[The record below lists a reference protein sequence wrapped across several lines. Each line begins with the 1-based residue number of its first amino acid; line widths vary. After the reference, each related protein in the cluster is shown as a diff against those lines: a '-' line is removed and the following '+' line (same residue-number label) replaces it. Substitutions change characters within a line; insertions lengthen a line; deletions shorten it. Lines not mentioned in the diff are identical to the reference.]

1 MVTATDAT
9 SAGQMSAGQMSA
21 GQVSA
26 QVADIELAL
35 RALVAAPP
43 VAELAATEVVRL
55 LALRA
60 LLATAIS
67 DRLSQVEA
75 GNSWA
80 RDGSVTP
87 AAWLRR
93 AVELSRAEASSQ
105 LRLARRLRDL
115 PLVRAALAD
124 AQLSAEH
131 ARVLAAHLSNLPA
144 DLRDS
149 QEQPF
154 IEVAL
159 LTDPH
164 TLDIELRKRCQAL
177 QPLPADTQHDRQHS
191 QRRLSLRQTFGGMW
205 QLSGLL
211 DPDNGE
217 LLSVALTALRR
228 TDQHTGDQRT
238 PSQRDA
244 DALIHLARTALDSG
258 ALPTAHRVRPH
269 LLISC
274 TIDSLQTTDGT
285 PLASYLTSGQPI
297 RPNTLAKLG
306 CDATLTRLVLDPEG
320 RVLDVGRSQRTAPA
334 HIWWALQTTHPGCWA
349 DGCDEPVPRTQA
361 HHAQPWSEGGDTS
374 LANSVLLCLRR
385 GGHHDQIHHGHA
397 IRLRDGRW
405 LGAHGYLPTN
415 HHLLAA

>member
-1 MVTATDAT
+1 MVVTEQAHA
-9 SAGQMSAGQMSA
+9 AGQLSP
-21 GQVSA
+21 QV
-26 QVADIELAL
+26 QEVELAL
-35 RALVAAPP
+35 RALVAASP
-43 VAELAATEVVRL
+43 VADLAATEVVRL

-67 DRLSQVEA
+67 DRLSLVEA
-75 GNSWA
+75 GHGWT

-93 AVELSRAEASSQ
+93 AAELSRAEASGQ

-131 ARVLAAHLSNLPA
+131 ARVLATHLIALPA
-144 DLRDS
+144 DLREA

-177 QPLPADTQHDRQHS
+177 QPLPADTEHERQHS

-211 DPDNGE
+211 DPDSGE

-244 DALIHLARTALDSG
+244 DALVQLARTCLDSG
-258 ALPTAHRVRPH
+258 ALPSAYRVRPH
-269 LLISC
+269 LLVTC
-274 TIDSLQTTDGT
+274 TLDSLQHTDGA
-285 PLASYLTSGQPI
+285 PLASHLTSGQPI
-297 RPNTLAKLG
+297 RPRTLAKLG
-306 CDATLTRLVLDPEG
+306 CDATVTRLVLDPEG
-320 RVLDVGRSQRTAPA
+320 RVLDVGRSNRTAPA
-334 HIWWALQTTHPGCWA
+334 HIWWALQITHPGCWA

-385 GGHHDQIHHGHA
+385 GGHHDQVHHGQA

-405 LGAHGYLPTN
+405 LGAYGYLQSDDD
-415 HHLLAA
+415 LLAA

>member
-1 MVTATDAT
+1 MVTATQAP
-9 SAGQMSAGQMSA
+9 SPGL
-21 GQVSA
+21 VSA
-26 QVADIELAL
+26 QVAEVEQAL
-35 RALVAAPP
+35 RALVAAPAE
-43 VAELAATEVVRL
+43 AELAGTEVVRL

-67 DRLSQVEA
+67 DRLSIVEA
-75 GNSWA
+75 GHGWA
-80 RDGSVTP
+80 RDGSVTA

-93 AVELSRAEASSQ
+93 AAELSRAEASGQ
-105 LRLARRLRDL
+105 LRLSRRLRDL
-115 PLVRAALAD
+115 PLVRAALTD

-131 ARVLAAHLSNLPA
+131 AQVLAAHLSNLPV
-144 DLRDS
+144 DLCDS

-154 IEVAL
+154 VDLAL

-164 TLDIELRKRCQAL
+164 TLDVELRKRCQAL
-177 QPLPADTQHDRQHS
+177 QPLPADVEDDRQHS

-217 LLSVALTALRR
+217 ILSVALTALRR

-244 DALIHLARTALDSG
+244 DALIQLARTCLHNG
-258 ALPTAHRVRPH
+258 ALPRAYRVRPH
-269 LLISC
+269 LLITC
-274 TIDSLQTTDGT
+274 TIDSLQGNNGA

-297 RPNTLAKLG
+297 RPKTLAKLG

-334 HIWWALQTTHPGCWA
+334 HIWCALQTSHPGCWA
-349 DGCDEPVPRTQA
+349 DGCDEPVPRTQT

-385 GGHHDQIHHGHA
+385 GGHHDQIHHGQA

-415 HHLLAA
+415 HDLLAA

>member
-1 MVTATDAT
+1 MVTETDA
-9 SAGQMSAGQMSA
+9 AAA
-21 GQVSA
+21 PVSA
-26 QVADIELAL
+26 QIAELERAL
-35 RALVAAPP
+35 RALVAAPAA
-43 VAELAATEVVRL
+43 AELAATEVVRL

-67 DRLSQVEA
+67 DRLSLVEA
-75 GNSWA
+75 GHGWA
-80 RDGSVTP
+80 RDGSVTA

-93 AVELSRAEASSQ
+93 AAELSRTEASAQ

-124 AQLSAEH
+124 AQLSADH
-131 ARVLAAHLSNLPA
+131 AQVLTAHLSALPA
-144 DLRDS
+144 DLREA

-154 IEVAL
+154 INLAL

-164 TLDIELRKRCQAL
+164 TLDVELRKRCQAL
-177 QPLPADTQHDRQHS
+177 QPLPADTEADRQHS

-205 QLSGLL
+205 QLTGLL

-244 DALIHLARTALDSG
+244 DALIQLTRTALDSA
-258 ALPTAHRVRPH
+258 ALPRAYRVRPY

-274 TIDSLQTTDGT
+274 TLDSLQHPDGT

-297 RPNTLAKLG
+297 RPKTLAKLG

-334 HIWWALQTTHPGCWA
+334 HIWSALQTSHPGCWA
-349 DGCDEPVPRTQA
+349 DGCDEPVPRTQT

-374 LANSVLLCLRR
+374 LANSVLLCHRR
-385 GGHHDQIHHGHA
+385 GGHHDQIHHGHT
-397 IRLRDGRW
+397 IQLRDGRW

-415 HHLLAA
+415 HNLLAA

>member
-1 MVTATDAT
+1 MVTATQAT
-9 SAGQMSAGQMSA
+9 APCL
-21 GQVSA
+21 VSA
-26 QVADIELAL
+26 QVAEVEQAL
-35 RALVAAPP
+35 RALVAAPAE
-43 VAELAATEVVRL
+43 AELAATEVVRL

-67 DRLSQVEA
+67 DRLSIVEN
-75 GNSWA
+75 GHGWA

-93 AVELSRAEASSQ
+93 AAELSRAEASAK
-105 LRLARRLRDL
+105 LRLSRRLRDL
-115 PLVRAALAD
+115 PLVRGALAD

-131 ARVLAAHLSNLPA
+131 AQVLGAHLSALPA
-144 DLRDS
+144 DLREA

-154 IEVAL
+154 IDLAL

-177 QPLPADTQHDRQHS
+177 QPLPADVEGDRQHA

-211 DPDNGE
+211 DPDSGE
-217 LLSVALTALRR
+217 IVSVALTALRR

-244 DALIHLARTALDSG
+244 DALIQLAQACLDSG
-258 ALPTAHRVRPH
+258 ALPRAYRVRPH
-269 LLISC
+269 LLITC
-274 TIDSLQTTDGT
+274 TLDSLQGNNGA

-297 RPNTLAKLG
+297 RPKTLAKLG

-320 RVLDVGRSQRTAPA
+320 RVLDVGRSQRTTPA
-334 HIWWALQTTHPGCWA
+334 HIWWALHTTHPGCWA
-349 DGCDEPVPRTQA
+349 DGCDEPVPRTEA

-374 LANSVLLCLRR
+374 LANSVLLCRRR
-385 GGHHDQIHHGHA
+385 GGHHDQVHHGHA
-397 IRLRDGRW
+397 IKLRDGRW
-405 LGAHGYLPTN
+405 LGAHGYLKTD
-415 HHLLAA
+415 HDVLAA

>member
-1 MVTATDAT
+1 MVTATHAPP
-9 SAGQMSAGQMSA
+9 AGL
-21 GQVSA
+21 VSA
-26 QVADIELAL
+26 QVAEVEQTL
-35 RALVAAPP
+35 RSLVAAPAA
-43 VAELAATEVVRL
+43 AELAATEVVRL

-67 DRLSQVEA
+67 DRLSIVEA
-75 GNSWA
+75 GHSWT

-87 AAWLRR
+87 TAWLRR
-93 AVELSRAEASSQ
+93 AAELSRTEASTQ

-131 ARVLAAHLSNLPA
+131 AQVLTAHLSNLPA
-144 DLRDS
+144 DLRET

-154 IEVAL
+154 IDLAL

-177 QPLPADTQHDRQHS
+177 QPLPADTEDDRQHS

-205 QLSGLL
+205 QLTGLL

-217 LLSVALTALRR
+217 VLSVALTALRR
-228 TDQHTGDQRT
+228 TDQHSGDQRT
-238 PSQRDA
+238 PNQRDA
-244 DALIHLARTALDSG
+244 DALIQLARTALDSG
-258 ALPTAHRVRPH
+258 ALPRAYRVRPH

-274 TIDSLQTTDGT
+274 TLDSLQHPDGT
-285 PLASYLTSGQPI
+285 PLASYLSSGQPI
-297 RPNTLAKLG
+297 RPKTLTKLG
-306 CDATLTRLVLDPEG
+306 CDATLTRLVLDPAG

-349 DGCDEPVPRTQA
+349 DGCDEPVPRTQT

-374 LANSVLLCLRR
+374 LANSVLLCRRR
-385 GGHHDQIHHGHA
+385 GGHHDQTHHGHA
-397 IRLRDGRW
+397 IQLHDGRW
-405 LGAHGYLPTN
+405 LGAHGYLPTDHN
-415 HHLLAA
+415 LLAA

>member
-1 MVTATDAT
+1 MVTGTQAT
-9 SAGQMSAGQMSA
+9 SSAA
-21 GQVSA
+21 VSA
-26 QVADIELAL
+26 QVAEVELAL
-35 RALVAAPP
+35 RALVAAPAT
-43 VAELAATEVVRL
+43 AELAGTEAIRL

-67 DRLSQVEA
+67 DRLSLVEA
-75 GNSWA
+75 SHQWA
-80 RDGSVTP
+80 RDGSVTA

-93 AVELSRAEASSQ
+93 AAELSRAEASAK

-131 ARVLAAHLSNLPA
+131 ARVLTAHLSTLPA

-154 IEVAL
+154 IDLAL

-177 QPLPADTQHDRQHS
+177 QPLPADTEADRQHS

-205 QLSGLL
+205 HLTGLL

-258 ALPTAHRVRPH
+258 TLPSAHRVRPH

-297 RPNTLAKLG
+297 RPRTLAKLG

-385 GGHHDQIHHGHA
+385 GGHHDQIHHGHP
-397 IRLRDGRW
+397 IQLRDGRW
-405 LGAHGYLPTN
+405 LGAHGYLPSD